1 MCAMSKLRTH
11 SLLVCDGERL
21 PLILVHGAANSARV
35 WTFWQDELAQR
46 GWSSHAIDLRGHG
59 ASAAIDLGATRMA
72 DYADDVV
79 ALARTLCQPPILVGW
94 SMGELVAMM
103 AATACSARACV
114 GLAPSTP
121 VRTFDASVALRRGI
135 FGPEEY
141 GIVDRDPDHQPAM
154 ADLDRAE
161 RGVALESLGQES
173 RFARDERKAGVVV
186 DVRCP
191 MLIVTGTTDGQWP
204 RQRYDDLHFA
214 ADHVSIDGASHW
226 GLVLNRR
233 LLGAVASA
241 VTGWLDTTIS
251 RGRPWRSPAGRAH
264 PGSAGL

>member
-1 MCAMSKLRTH
+1 VPRRMCLMSRLRAHT
-11 SLLVCDGERL
+11 LLVWDGERP

-35 WTFWQDELAQR
+35 WGFWQDELGRR

-59 ASAAIDLGATRMA
+59 TSAAVDLSATRMA
-72 DYADDVV
+72 DYADDVI
-79 ALARTLCQPPILVGW
+79 AFARTLRQPPVLIGW
-94 SMGELVAMM
+94 SMGGLVAMM
-103 AATACSARACV
+103 AAAACSARACV

-121 VRTFDASVALRRGI
+121 ARAFDASVSLRGGV
-135 FGPEEY
+135 FGPEQY

-161 RGVALESLGQES
+161 RVIALESLGSES
-173 RFARDERKAGVVV
+173 RLARDERTAGVVV
-186 DVRCP
+186 NVTCP
-191 MLIVTGTTDGQWP
+191 LLIVTGTADTQWP

-233 LLGAVASA
+233 LLTGIASA
-241 VTGWLDTTIS
+241 VTSWLDEAIA
-251 RGRPWRSPAGRAH
+251 RGA
-264 PGSAGL
+264 